1 MKATLTET
9 QAVKHQSPITTVYT
23 TENSF
28 TECITLETILRQLK
42 MNEG

>member
-1 MKATLTET
+1 MNESNINRNTSGKT
-9 QAVKHQSPITTVYT
+9 PITTVYT

-28 TECITLETILRQLK
+28 TESITLENILRQLK